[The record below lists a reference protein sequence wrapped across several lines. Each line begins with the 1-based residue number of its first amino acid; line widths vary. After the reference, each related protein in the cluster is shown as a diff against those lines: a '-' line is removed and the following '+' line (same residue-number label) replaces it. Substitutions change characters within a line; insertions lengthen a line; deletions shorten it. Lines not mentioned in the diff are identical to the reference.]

1 MHRLKPSPSTAIVR
15 RCQRVENRVLSV
27 GSFLARRA
35 TPELPSPVT
44 VVMRPPVSRILVMLA
59 TMVLIA
65 HGAPGVTLAAEEGT
79 STLTGGGTTSGPPAP
94 AAPGVAATPEPA
106 PKPAVPNAPLE
117 PGVAAREEPVEAPA
131 PAAKPRSVNLW
142 PLFQYE
148 SDPATRKTHVS
159 IFGPLIEYRADADRQ
174 AFFVRPLVSI
184 DQSRVGHDDHT
195 SFLGPLLT
203 SDWGQ
208 TEQVTKGLGGLF
220 TYRTRTSADGRTLE
234 AQRARLLPIY
244 FYDWDQTEPAGRVS
258 VVPLYAD
265 IDDFLGYERIEMV
278 AFPAYLRLKRPSL
291 DRYYYPY
298 PIISRDGPPGSG
310 YRLWP
315 FPLRDRQGRRVERE
329 AGATEP
335 ERQTYFPVMRDE
347 LDATDAASGPRRPSR
362 RPVTPRRRPDRF
374 LNASRPSRDH
384 PGMTRA
390 ARSAASA
397 ASSRPASRSTA
408 SVCSP
413 SRGDGPRGA
422 VDAPAN
428 PTGLATPRSMPPSRV
443 GTSTK
448 APAAAACGSCDDLV
462 ERLDGRPPHAFA
474 IEARGPLGERTGRER
489 AVELGD
495 RRAAVPAALAR
506 GREARIGEQVLALH
520 APRHSRESAG
530 RLRGRSART
539 SGRSRRGSN

>member
-1 MHRLKPSPSTAIVR
+1 MACARVTSSIDEKDENRHEPFVHFAAGLHDPDVRYRLMNAVSSSRLPLIEAPCSEIRRVAAHTSPGPQGTLKPVSIVIARSVRVRSEGPARDPRVALPGR
-15 RCQRVENRVLSV
+15 RCY
-27 GSFLARRA
+27 A
-35 TPELPSPVT
+35 T
-44 VVMRPPVSRILVMLA
+44 PVSRILVMLA

-94 AAPGVAATPEPA
+94 AAPGVAATPEAA

-159 IFGPLIEYRADADRQ
+159 IFGPLIEYRADANRQ

-244 FYDWDQTEPAGRVS
+244 FYDWDQTEPKGRVS

-265 IDDFLGYERIEMV
+265 IDDFLGYERIEMM

-298 PIISRDGPPGSG
+298 PIIRRDGPPGSG

-329 AGATEP
+329 AAATEP

-347 LDATDAASGPRRPSR
+347 LDAT
-362 RPVTPRRRPDRF
+362 
-374 LNASRPSRDH
+374 
-384 PGMTRA
+384 
-390 ARSAASA
+390 
-397 ASSRPASRSTA
+397 
-408 SVCSP
+408 
-413 SRGDGPRGA
+413 
-422 VDAPAN
+422 AP
-428 PTGLATPRSMPPSRV
+428 
-443 GTSTK
+443 
-448 APAAAACGSCDDLV
+448 
-462 ERLDGRPPHAFA
+462 
-474 IEARGPLGERTGRER
+474 
-489 AVELGD
+489 
-495 RRAAVPAALAR
+495 
-506 GREARIGEQVLALH
+506 
-520 APRHSRESAG
+520 ESAHP
-530 RLRGRSART
+530 S
-539 SGRSRRGSN
+539 